1 MKILYYIYQI
11 CIALPILL
19 VLTILTAIVTIVGSL
34 LGGAHFWGYYPGK
47 IWSQL
52 ICLFLLIPVKI
63 EGREKLHDKTS
74 YIFVPNHQG
83 SFDIFLIYGFIGRN
97 FKWMMKKSLRKL
109 PFVGKACE
117 SAGHIFVDR
126 SGPKKVLETIRQAKD
141 SLKDGVSLVVFPEG
155 ARTFTGHMGYFK
167 KGAFQLADDLQL
179 AVVPVTIDGSFEILP
194 RTGKWIHRHRMI
206 LTIHDPIPPKGKG
219 MENIKGARRPR
230 HGRRPAARNDRGIAP
245 ANGDRRP
252 DGASHGHRRLDAVAA
267 LRRGVVRPAVGRR
280 FHLQHRLREGAD
292 PVAAVPQT
300 RRVHRRHGVFVAI
313 VRTAR
318 RNGILPRQLP

>member
-19 VLTILTAIVTIVGSL
+19 VLTILTAIVTIIGSL

-52 ICLFLLIPVKI
+52 ICLFLLIPVKVH
-63 EGREKLHDKTS
+63 GREKLHGKTS

-83 SFDIFLIYGFIGRN
+83 SFDI
-97 FKWMMKKSLRKL
+97 
-109 PFVGKACE
+109 
-117 SAGHIFVDR
+117 
-126 SGPKKVLETIRQAKD
+126 
-141 SLKDGVSLVVFPEG
+141 PEG

-219 MENIKGARRPR
+219 MENIKATM
-230 HGRRPAARNDRGIAP
+230 AEAY
-245 ANGDRRP
+245 
-252 DGASHGHRRLDAVAA
+252 
-267 LRRGVVRPAVGRR
+267 
-280 FHLQHRLREGAD
+280 
-292 PVAAVPQT
+292 AAVES
-300 RRVHRRHGVFVAI
+300 A
-313 VRTAR
+313 
-318 RNGILPRQLP
+318 LPEKYKGMIKNEDQDR